1 MTMHLFDTARGEVVP
16 FEPGP
21 TVTMY
26 VCGITPYDATHLGHA
41 FTYLTFD
48 LVIRRLEDLGHEV
61 HMVRNVTDV
70 DDSILGKAR
79 ELGVDYLNLATSEV
93 ASFHEDLAA
102 LDLRPAS
109 AEPRATE
116 SIQSIL
122 DLIDRLESTGHT
134 YTVEGTTFFDTS
146 TWEGFGSVSGYDEA
160 TMVAYAAERG
170 ANPDDPRLRNPL
182 DFILWQ
188 ASADDEPSW
197 DSPFGPGRPGWHI
210 ECSAMSACHLGTTL
224 DIHGGGRDLI
234 FPHHENEIAQSTCA
248 HDGALYCRTWVHNGF
263 VTVEGQ
269 KMSKSLGNVLLVRD
283 LLDQAPP
290 EAIRLALLSAHYRAP
305 LDWTSKRLQ
314 EARRTMAKWYQALAD
329 SEAPLEGKDQKP
341 DSLVTAALCDDLNT
355 AKAFARIH
363 QLVRDLS
370 KEPVPENQ
378 RRLYGSIVASAGLM
392 GLLQQDPNQVLQTLA
407 DEKNRADEID
417 VAWIEQCL
425 KDRQQARQ
433 QKDFAQADMIRD
445 QLSAAGIRIED
456 GPAGTSWHRQ

>member
-79 ELGVDYLNLATSEV
+79 ELGVDYLNLAASEV

-210 ECSAMSACHLGTTL
+210 ECSAMAMAELGQTIDL
-224 DIHGGGRDLI
+224 HGGGDDLV
-234 FPHHENEIAQSTCA
+234 FPHHECEETQS
-248 HDGALYCRTWVHNGF
+248 GAANG
-263 VTVEGQ
+263 VPLTRHWMHVAMVSYEGI
-269 KMSKSLGNVLLVRD
+269 KMSKSLGNLVFIRNLRHLHD
-283 LLDQAPP
+283 PR
-290 EAIRLALLSAHYRAP
+290 AIRLSLLAHHYRAGFEWFDHDIDDGVTR
-305 LDWTSKRLQ
+305 LDRLI
-314 EARRTMAKWYQALAD
+314 
-329 SEAPLEGKDQKP
+329 
-341 DSLVTAALCDDLNT
+341 TAAGRPTGPDPAPTLATIRNALDDDLNT
-355 AKAFARIH
+355 AAARDA
-363 QLVRDLS
+363 LDML
-370 KEPVPENQ
+370 
-378 RRLYGSIVASAGLM
+378 AGAI
-392 GLLQQDPNQVLQTLA
+392 LA
-407 DEKNRADEID
+407 GAGKNPG
-417 VAWIEQCL
+417 
-425 KDRQQARQ
+425 
-433 QKDFAQADMIRD
+433 
-445 QLSAAGIRIED
+445 SAAGLTEAAGLLGIRLDESV
-456 GPAGTSWHRQ
+456 PESWVRTT

>member
-79 ELGVDYLNLATSEV
+79 ELGVDYLNLAASEV

-210 ECSAMSACHLGTTL
+210 ECSAMAMAELGQTIDL
-224 DIHGGGRDLI
+224 HGGGDDLV
-234 FPHHENEIAQSTCA
+234 FPHHECEETQS
-248 HDGALYCRTWVHNGF
+248 GAANG
-263 VTVEGQ
+263 VPLTRHWMHVAMVSYEGI
-269 KMSKSLGNVLLVRD
+269 KMSKSLGNLVFIRNLRHLHD
-283 LLDQAPP
+283 PR
-290 EAIRLALLSAHYRAP
+290 AIRLSLLAHHYRAGFEWFDHDIDDGVTR
-305 LDWTSKRLQ
+305 LDRLI
-314 EARRTMAKWYQALAD
+314 
-329 SEAPLEGKDQKP
+329 
-341 DSLVTAALCDDLNT
+341 TAAGRPTGPDPAPTLATIRNALDDDLNT
-355 AKAFARIH
+355 AAARDA
-363 QLVRDLS
+363 LDML
-370 KEPVPENQ
+370 
-378 RRLYGSIVASAGLM
+378 AGAILA
-392 GLLQQDPNQVLQTLA
+392 GAGKDPG
-407 DEKNRADEID
+407 
-417 VAWIEQCL
+417 
-425 KDRQQARQ
+425 
-433 QKDFAQADMIRD
+433 
-445 QLSAAGIRIED
+445 SAAGLTEAAGLLGIRLDESV
-456 GPAGTSWHRQ
+456 PESWVRTT

>member
-210 ECSAMSACHLGTTL
+210 ECSAMAMAELGQTIDL
-224 DIHGGGRDLI
+224 HGGGDDLV
-234 FPHHENEIAQSTCA
+234 FPHHECEETQS
-248 HDGALYCRTWVHNGF
+248 GAANG
-263 VTVEGQ
+263 VPLTRHWMHVAMVSYEGI
-269 KMSKSLGNVLLVRD
+269 KMSKSLGNLVFIRNLRHLHD
-283 LLDQAPP
+283 PR
-290 EAIRLALLSAHYRAP
+290 AIRLSLLAHHYRAGFEWFDHDIDDGVTR
-305 LDWTSKRLQ
+305 LDRLI
-314 EARRTMAKWYQALAD
+314 
-329 SEAPLEGKDQKP
+329 
-341 DSLVTAALCDDLNT
+341 TAAGRPTGPDPAPTLATIRNALDDDLNT
-355 AKAFARIH
+355 AAARDA
-363 QLVRDLS
+363 LDML
-370 KEPVPENQ
+370 
-378 RRLYGSIVASAGLM
+378 AGAI
-392 GLLQQDPNQVLQTLA
+392 LA
-407 DEKNRADEID
+407 GAGKNPG
-417 VAWIEQCL
+417 
-425 KDRQQARQ
+425 
-433 QKDFAQADMIRD
+433 
-445 QLSAAGIRIED
+445 SAAGLTEAAGLLGIRLDESV
-456 GPAGTSWHRQ
+456 PESWVRTT

>member
-1 MTMHLFDTARGEVVP
+1 
-16 FEPGP
+16 
-21 TVTMY
+21 MY

-210 ECSAMSACHLGTTL
+210 ECSAMAMAELGQTIDL
-224 DIHGGGRDLI
+224 HGGGDDLV
-234 FPHHENEIAQSTCA
+234 FPHHECEETQS
-248 HDGALYCRTWVHNGF
+248 GAANG
-263 VTVEGQ
+263 VPLTRHWMHVAMVSYEGI
-269 KMSKSLGNVLLVRD
+269 KMSKSLGNLVFIRNLRHLHD
-283 LLDQAPP
+283 PR
-290 EAIRLALLSAHYRAP
+290 AIRLSLLAHHYRAGFEWFDHDIDDGVTR
-305 LDWTSKRLQ
+305 LDRLI
-314 EARRTMAKWYQALAD
+314 
-329 SEAPLEGKDQKP
+329 
-341 DSLVTAALCDDLNT
+341 TAAGRPTGPDPAPTLATIRNALDDDLNT
-355 AKAFARIH
+355 AAARDA
-363 QLVRDLS
+363 LDML
-370 KEPVPENQ
+370 
-378 RRLYGSIVASAGLM
+378 AGAI
-392 GLLQQDPNQVLQTLA
+392 LA
-407 DEKNRADEID
+407 GAGKNPG
-417 VAWIEQCL
+417 
-425 KDRQQARQ
+425 
-433 QKDFAQADMIRD
+433 
-445 QLSAAGIRIED
+445 SAAGLTEAAGLLGIRLDESV
-456 GPAGTSWHRQ
+456 PESWVRTT